1 MTEPVGSPSWAAA
14 GPADRAGSGGGLG
27 RGPRPRPSEPIPV
40 TLALAA
46 ALTVVLAVVEIVHIV
61 GRSELVPALRGFLVL
76 IVALQFVLA
85 WGLLRRSSG
94 AALGVYLCQATTFV
108 AALAGGLGS
117 GVMQPLL
124 AAGAVAVIALLSVS
138 LRAFPPPQLPA
149 LPSGRTG

>member
-1 MTEPVGSPSWAAA
+1 M
-14 GPADRAGSGGGLG
+14 
-27 RGPRPRPSEPIPV
+27 

-94 AALGVYLCQATTFV
+94 AAL
-108 AALAGGLGS
+108 AGGLGS